1 VERTIWLE
9 RSWEAA
15 AGPLAR
21 PLVASSFPRPDGPP
35 RLPLLFTS
43 GTHLE
48 TGRLV
53 ITAPVVGAAPEGPAA
68 PEAIARAAVPE
79 AIDAVQALR
88 SDPPFSVAAS
98 YSARFPYVTAPG
110 LLRQRGSG
118 AEYGQV
124 VDGGYFDNLGSTA
137 MLAAARALEEAHQAL
152 ARQAG
157 SRLAGTRLHVFLVQ
171 VWSDPDRVQ
180 ALGPKGPFAAMVPR
194 CGPQP
199 PPGLKLASPS
209 PLDFLLS
216 PFGALISVRGERA
229 NAGAAPIVEAYCGTA
244 PAAPAQRHFHIFTMG
259 PAAGGVRAPLNWVLP
274 PHVREAIAA
283 KGLSGFPGMA
293 NEANLAALGEAWR
306 AAAAPTAPSGSAPPA
321 PSH

>member
-1 VERTIWLE
+1 
-9 RSWEAA
+9 
-15 AGPLAR
+15 
-21 PLVASSFPRPDGPP
+21 
-35 RLPLLFTS
+35 
-43 GTHLE
+43 
-48 TGRLV
+48 
-53 ITAPVVGAAPEGPAA
+53 VVGAAPEGPAA
-68 PEAIARAAVPE
+68 PEAITRAAVPE

-98 YSARFPYVTAPG
+98 NSARFPYVTAPG

-137 MLAAARALEEAHQAL
+137 MLAAARAREEAHQAL
-152 ARQAG
+152 AGQAG

-180 ALGPKGPFAAMVPR
+180 ALGPKGPFEAMVPR

-259 PAAGGVRAPLNWVLP
+259 PAADGARAPLNWVLP
-274 PHVREAIAA
+274 PQVRDTIAA
-283 KGLSGFPGMA
+283 EGLSGFPGMA

-306 AAAAPTAPSGSAPPA
+306 AAAAATAPSGSAPPA
-321 PSH
+321 PSR